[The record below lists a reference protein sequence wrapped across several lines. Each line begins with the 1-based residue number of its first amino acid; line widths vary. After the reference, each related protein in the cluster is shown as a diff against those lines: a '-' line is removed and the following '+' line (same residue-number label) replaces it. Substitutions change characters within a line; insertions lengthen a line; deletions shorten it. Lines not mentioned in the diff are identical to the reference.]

1 MCGCEGSKKWLS
13 QNNWVCIRNAGAADN
28 VYLLFT
34 SSQLCT
40 PALSWEECLPGD
52 GLWPVSVG
60 GCMGGLLLAVGAALG
75 SVWVLPLPIG
85 NSDFTVPTVSHN
97 RQASTAEHRRMEVFC
112 RALRDK
118 E

>member
-28 VYLLFT
+28 VCLPFI

-40 PALSWEECLPGD
+40 PALSWEECMPGD

-75 SVWVLPLPIG
+75 SVWVLPLSVG
-85 NSDFTVPTVSHN
+85 N
-97 RQASTAEHRRMEVFC
+97 
-112 RALRDK
+112 
-118 E
+118 